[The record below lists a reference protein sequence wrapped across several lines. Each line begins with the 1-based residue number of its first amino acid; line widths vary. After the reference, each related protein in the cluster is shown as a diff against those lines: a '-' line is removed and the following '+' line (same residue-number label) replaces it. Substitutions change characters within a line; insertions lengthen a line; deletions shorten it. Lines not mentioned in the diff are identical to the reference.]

1 MGDVASSLVSA
12 STEELL
18 RQAAAQEVKALT
30 NEYRLALAQALFL
43 SVLEEKEATK
53 VVVEINSCVKMLSGT
68 RHCLEA
74 KTPNLEVFQSSAS
87 RIVVLDKSTNARQK
101 MEETLL
107 RRPPGL
113 LFRSV
118 RNEGALF

>member
-53 VVVEINSCVKMLSGT
+53 VIVE
-68 RHCLEA
+68 
-74 KTPNLEVFQSSAS
+74 F
-87 RIVVLDKSTNARQK
+87 NACH
-101 MEETLL
+101 
-107 RRPPGL
+107 
-113 LFRSV
+113 
-118 RNEGALF
+118 